1 MLILLQTQK
10 RVVITGWNDGTWEK
24 SSYFVHL
31 PLKKPPSSNLAEGIH
46 AGWKHRERMGV
57 RLFEACLF
65 DTRDT
70 LIFESQIEDLATG
83 SFPGG
88 DGSC

>member
-1 MLILLQTQK
+1 MSSSLVEMMELEK
-10 RVVITGWNDGTWEK
+10 K

-31 PLKKPPSSNLAEGIH
+31 PLKKSPSSNLAEGIH

-70 LIFESQIEDLATG
+70 LLFESQIEGLAAG

-88 DGSC
+88 DGPCQG